1 MWHNIFTFVWF
12 ACTLRAD
19 MKNLITEKIIQQI
32 LALKK
37 KYRKQPIYYEE
48 TSMFQ
53 NIIKDIKIDFQ
64 APLYIFVKKIEFN
77 LP

>member
-19 MKNLITEKIIQQI
+19 MKNFITEKIIQQI